1 MAWECETE
9 LDTRPLYKKTFAI
22 STKHAITQGN
32 WSILG
37 YSSGHYTSYTNTN
50 KVWYR
55 YDDCHVTKVTEGN
68 ENSLSSFY
76 VHLKLSLS
84 CLSLAKNWYYPQGS
98 RHSYAPINVI
108 KSRLSLIVRV
118 NVVLNRTVVVDSDWR
133 FDNLCGVI
141 FRVKKKKGNMQH
153 INCNLSKIR
162 IRWKDKLLS
171 RNKTAYVLLR
181 YL

>member
-1 MAWECETE
+1 MNGVRVWE

-22 STKHAITQGN
+22 STKYAVTQGN

-118 NVVLNRTVVVDSDWR
+118 NVVLNRTVVDSEWR
-133 FDNLCGVI
+133 FDNLCGSHFQSQSELYHVTI
-141 FRVKKKKGNMQH
+141 DG
-153 INCNLSKIR
+153 SKRTSYWLQVFIANN
-162 IRWKDKLLS
+162 I
-171 RNKTAYVLLR
+171 TA
-181 YL
+181 